1 MTAGGFD
8 VTAGGLGVTV
18 PSRSRLRR
26 ARGFCLAVLAGPLVL
41 LGCSAANTRPP
52 DENPILADLVDYR
65 NGLALL
71 RDGRADEAIQLLR
84 RSRTSNPR
92 DPNIPN
98 ALGLAL
104 LYKKDY
110 PAALKAFTEALK
122 LDAGFAESYNNRGVC
137 LIEIGKLD
145 DAELDFQKVLD
156 GPPSTEK
163 PNAHFNLGRVQKRR
177 EKWADAEREF
187 SLVLSLDSQYRKAFL
202 ERGLVRVK
210 RENFREALE
219 DLLFYMKDEPADP
232 VANYNSALCLLT
244 TGRRDLALRYME
256 RTVAAA
262 PESDEGRRAR
272 RFLENENA
280 LHQPVEVAR

>member
-1 MTAGGFD
+1 
-8 VTAGGLGVTV
+8 VTAGGLGLTA
-18 PSRSRLRR
+18 PSRSGLRR
-26 ARGFCLAVLAGPLVL
+26 ARALCLALLAGPLVL
-41 LGCSAANTRPP
+41 VGCSAANQRPP
-52 DENPILADLVDYR
+52 EENPILADLVDYR

-71 RDGRADEAIQLLR
+71 REGRVDEAIMLLR

-110 PAALKAFTEALK
+110 PAAMKAFTEALK
-122 LDAGFAESYNNRGVC
+122 LDSSFAESYNNRGVC

-156 GPPSTEK
+156 GPPSSEK
-163 PNAHFNLGRVQKRR
+163 ATAHFNLGRVQKRR

-187 SLVLSLDSQYRKAFL
+187 SLVLSSDPQYKKAFL
-202 ERGLVRVK
+202 ERGLIRVR

-232 VANYNSALCLLT
+232 AANYNAALCLLT
-244 TGRRDLALRYME
+244 TGSRDVALRYME
-256 RTVAAA
+256 RAESAA
-262 PESDEGRRAR
+262 PESDEGRRAK
-272 RFLENENA
+272 RFLENEKA
-280 LHQPVEVAR
+280 LQQPAEVVR

>member
-1 MTAGGFD
+1 M
-8 VTAGGLGVTV
+8 
-18 PSRSRLRR
+18 
-26 ARGFCLAVLAGPLVL
+26 AGPLIL
-41 LGCSAANTRPP
+41 FGCSAANQKPP
-52 DENPILADLVDYR
+52 EENPILADLVDYR

-71 RDGRADEAIQLLR
+71 REGRVDESIQLLR
-84 RSRTSNPR
+84 RSAASNPR

-110 PAALKAFTEALK
+110 PAALKAFTYALK
-122 LDAGFAESYNNRGVC
+122 LDSSFSESYNNRGVC

-145 DAELDFQKVLD
+145 EAEADFQKVLD
-156 GPPSTEK
+156 GPPSNEK
-163 PNAHFNLGRVQKRR
+163 ANAHFNLGRVQKRR

-187 SLVLSLDSQYRKAFL
+187 SLVLSSDSQYRKAFL

-219 DLLFYMKDEPADP
+219 DFLFYMKEEPTDP
-232 VANYNSALCLLT
+232 LANYNTALCLLT

-256 RTVAAA
+256 RTLAAA
-262 PESDEGRRAR
+262 PESDEGRRAK
-272 RFLENENA
+272 RFLESESA
-280 LHQPVEVAR
+280 MHQPVEVAR